1 MPIRVAPHHKTTY
14 SYDQPVPLSPHE
26 VHLCPAPH
34 ARTPVVSYS
43 LRVTPEQHFINWQQD
58 PYGDWVARL
67 VFSEPTRQLS
77 LMVDR
82 LHRGRPDV
90 RVDHVGQ
97 GKWYPGEPLPRW
109 ALGVYWRADGVP
121 LWRDPAGGPPAI
133 GSHAVA
139 LQPVAA
145 AAAGDTFSVNANE
158 AEVRRVARFW
168 PHGHTPDRCRV
179 PAEPPNPHYPVTL
192 DLGWQPRR
200 SLAPFVAREA
210 QRRVHGYVIHRPA
223 PRR

>member
-1 MPIRVAPHHKTTY
+1 MVTMGMSSVHGGCTPYASTRHPTERSLDRRQDSADVQTGTARGQARPSRGTVASLGCGRSAMPIRVAPHHKTTY

-97 GKWYPGEPLPRW
+97 GKWYPGEPLP
-109 ALGVYWRADGVP
+109 
-121 LWRDPAGGPPAI
+121 
-133 GSHAVA
+133 
-139 LQPVAA
+139 
-145 AAAGDTFSVNANE
+145 
-158 AEVRRVARFW
+158 
-168 PHGHTPDRCRV
+168 
-179 PAEPPNPHYPVTL
+179 
-192 DLGWQPRR
+192 
-200 SLAPFVAREA
+200 
-210 QRRVHGYVIHRPA
+210 
-223 PRR
+223 